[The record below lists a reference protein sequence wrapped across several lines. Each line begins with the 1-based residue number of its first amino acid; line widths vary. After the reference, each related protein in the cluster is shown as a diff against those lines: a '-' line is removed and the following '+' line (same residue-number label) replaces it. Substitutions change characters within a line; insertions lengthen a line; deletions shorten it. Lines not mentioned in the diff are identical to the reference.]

1 MGYAEKNFDSSG
13 NMRLK
18 KFSSGQVTHHGAKF
32 AVFFDV
38 PTTPINS
45 ITIDE
50 HGVTHGWFVT
60 IGDKN
65 GHGKTKPGLQ
75 KFADE
80 MKGAMKIHIAHLRVM
95 KEPTIVDL
103 N

>member
-1 MGYAEKNFDSSG
+1 MGYADKNFDSNG
-13 NMRLK
+13 KIQLK

-50 HGVTHGWFVT
+50 HGVTLVGLSPLE
-60 IGDKN
+60 
-65 GHGKTKPGLQ
+65 TKMATVKPN
-75 KFADE
+75 
-80 MKGAMKIHIAHLRVM
+80 
-95 KEPTIVDL
+95 L
-103 N
+103 NFRSLLIR